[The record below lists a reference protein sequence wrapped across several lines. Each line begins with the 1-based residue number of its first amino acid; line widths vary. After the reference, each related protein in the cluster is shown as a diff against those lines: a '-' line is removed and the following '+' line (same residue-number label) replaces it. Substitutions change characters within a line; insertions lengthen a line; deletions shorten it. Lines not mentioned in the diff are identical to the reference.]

1 MLRKYCCEG
10 ARDFLTRMANGE
22 TETEK
27 KRWGVSNTDTQPLND
42 ISLDIINK
50 TLTDI
55 EKQQRQESTN
65 G

>member
-1 MLRKYCCEG
+1 
-10 ARDFLTRMANGE
+10 MAKLKP
-22 TETEK
+22 K
-27 KRWGVSNTDTQPLND
+27 KKDGGVSNTETQPLND